1 VRISTHAQFLF
12 MKLKRFTKQQV
23 IEFAKKNVATNDYAF
38 GERSGKYIVT
48 MKYSI
53 EEMKKWVELDEMK
66 SKIRK
71 VFASDAK
78 TNEISGDD
86 IKAIYKII
94 FKDKK

>member
-1 VRISTHAQFLF
+1 
-12 MKLKRFTKQQV
+12 
-23 IEFAKKNVATNDYAF
+23 
-38 GERSGKYIVT
+38 

-66 SKIRK
+66 NKIRE
-71 VFASDAK
+71 VFASDFETYK
-78 TNEISGDD
+78 IHGDD

>member
-1 VRISTHAQFLF
+1 MLSLNVVENTLLVCQ
-12 MKLKRFTKQQV
+12 KRNSHQSNK
-23 IEFAKKNVATNDYAF
+23 
-38 GERSGKYIVT
+38 T

-53 EEMKKWVELDEMK
+53 EEMKKWIELDEMK
-66 SKIRK
+66 SRIRK

>member
-1 VRISTHAQFLF
+1 MPNRSFIFLDF
-12 MKLKRFTKQQV
+12 
-23 IEFAKKNVATNDYAF
+23 IIKNNQ
-38 GERSGKYIVT
+38 SNKT

-66 SKIRK
+66 NKIRK
-71 VFASDAK
+71 VFASDFETYK
-78 TNEISGDD
+78 IHGDD

>member
-1 VRISTHAQFLF
+1 MPNRSFNFLDF
-12 MKLKRFTKQQV
+12 
-23 IEFAKKNVATNDYAF
+23 IIKNNQ
-38 GERSGKYIVT
+38 SNKT

-66 SKIRK
+66 DKIRK
-71 VFASDAK
+71 VFASDSETYK
-78 TNEISGDD
+78 IHGDD

>member
-1 VRISTHAQFLF
+1 MPNRSFNFLDF
-12 MKLKRFTKQQV
+12 
-23 IEFAKKNVATNDYAF
+23 IIKNNH
-38 GERSGKYIVT
+38 SNKT

-66 SKIRK
+66 NKIRK
-71 VFASDAK
+71 VFASDSETYK
-78 TNEISGDD
+78 IHGDD

>member
-1 VRISTHAQFLF
+1 
-12 MKLKRFTKQQV
+12 
-23 IEFAKKNVATNDYAF
+23 
-38 GERSGKYIVT
+38 

-53 EEMKKWVELDEMK
+53 EEMKKWIELDEMK

-78 TNEISGDD
+78 TYEISGDD